1 MFRRLFTMPTNLV
14 REMLYGGEVNYRGK
28 IYGVWCVDD
37 CARAF
42 LMLSCAHQWDSGD
55 FFRQ

>member
-1 MFRRLFTMPTNLV
+1 MPTNLV